1 MLQYTNKQM
10 HISLGVHVFTS
21 FLIQTAETIINLNK
35 KQNLQSCVISSV
47 PMNTAGQNEHEVQ
60 SGT

>member
-1 MLQYTNKQM
+1 M